1 MKHFFV
7 VFCLAVCHFSFAD
20 ETLFDTLTKPY
31 EKSGAEGG
39 VVPDETEA
47 GDAPTEAETAPTE
60 AETAPTEAETVSP
73 ETAPV
78 QDLADPDGEAFDEK
92 AFWENYE
99 GPDIKVIYDERS
111 EIDYVIVQTENE
123 YTEFHYLDHIGY
135 SDLIFVLTDM
145 LKRITNE
152 GYVYAGNINTNYDK
166 NEEVALIYKINKTE
180 NTAYGIVQ
188 FPDFSVS
195 VSAKK
200 EALPGY
206 PFNIASPNHMM
217 ALVYQFT
224 MALAEV
230 EQRLGIKQ
238 MEYTR
243 KFFRQE

>member
-1 MKHFFV
+1 MYRQPFKSSPEFVINKVMKQFIV
-7 VFCLAVCHFSFAD
+7 IFCLVACPLSFAD
-20 ETLFDTLTKPY
+20 ETLLDTLTKPS
-31 EKSGAEGG
+31 EKTDVEDGAAAA
-39 VVPDETEA
+39 ETES
-47 GDAPTEAETAPTE
+47 GGEA
-60 AETAPTEAETVSP
+60 VSG
-73 ETAPV
+73 EEGTDSNA
-78 QDLADPDGEAFDEK
+78 ADPDNEEFDEK
-92 AFWENYE
+92 AFWENYD

-145 LKRITNE
+145 LKRITGE
-152 GYVYAGNINTNYDK
+152 GYIYASNINTSYDK
-166 NEEVALIYKINKTE
+166 NEDVALIYRINKTE

-206 PFNIASPNHMM
+206 PFNVASPNHMM

-230 EQRLGIKQ
+230 EHRLGLKQ
-238 MEYTR
+238 LEYTK

>member
-1 MKHFFV
+1 MKQFIV
-7 VFCLAVCHFSFAD
+7 IFCLALCPFSFAD
-20 ETLFDTLTKPY
+20 ETLLDTLIKPS
-31 EKSGAEGG
+31 EKTIPVDSAAST
-39 VVPDETEA
+39 ETEA
-47 GDAPTEAETAPTE
+47 GEETASTETEAGAKEEDAVPG
-60 AETAPTEAETVSP
+60 
-73 ETAPV
+73 
-78 QDLADPDGEAFDEK
+78 GEGFDEK
-92 AFWENYE
+92 AFWEDYD

-111 EIDYVIVQTENE
+111 EIDYVIVQTEDE

-152 GYVYAGNINTNYDK
+152 GYVHASGINTSYDK
-166 NEEVALIYKINKTE
+166 NEEVALIYRINKTE
-180 NTAYGIVQ
+180 NIAYGIVQ

-206 PFNIASPNHMM
+206 PFNAASPNHMM

-230 EQRLGIKQ
+230 EQRLGVKQ
-238 MEYTR
+238 LEYTK
-243 KFFRQE
+243 KFFKQE

>member
-1 MKHFFV
+1 MKQFIII
-7 VFCLAVCHFSFAD
+7 FCLIVCPFSFAD
-20 ETLFDTLTKPY
+20 ETLLDTLTKSA
-31 EKSGAEGG
+31 EKNAVEDGDAAA
-39 VVPDETEA
+39 ETESGEEA
-47 GDAPTEAETAPTE
+47 AATETEPVGESVHGESGTERDA
-60 AETAPTEAETVSP
+60 
-73 ETAPV
+73 
-78 QDLADPDGEAFDEK
+78 ADPDNEEFDEK
-92 AFWENYE
+92 AFWENYD

-135 SDLIFVLTDM
+135 SDLIFVLTDL
-145 LKRITNE
+145 LKRITSE
-152 GYVYAGNINTNYDK
+152 GYVHASNINTSYDK
-166 NEEVALIYKINKTE
+166 NEEVALIYRINKAE
-180 NTAYGIVQ
+180 NTAHGIVQ

-206 PFNIASPNHMM
+206 PFNVASPNHIM

-230 EQRLGIKQ
+230 ENQLGVNQ
-238 MEYTR
+238 LEYTK

>member
-1 MKHFFV
+1 M
-7 VFCLAVCHFSFAD
+7 
-20 ETLFDTLTKPY
+20 
-31 EKSGAEGG
+31 SGEEGT
-39 VVPDETEA
+39 DSNA
-47 GDAPTEAETAPTE
+47 
-60 AETAPTEAETVSP
+60 
-73 ETAPV
+73 
-78 QDLADPDGEAFDEK
+78 ADPDNEEFDEK
-92 AFWENYE
+92 AFWENYD

-145 LKRITNE
+145 LKRITGE
-152 GYVYAGNINTNYDK
+152 GYIYASNINTSYDK
-166 NEEVALIYKINKTE
+166 NEDVALIYRINKTE

-206 PFNIASPNHMM
+206 PFNVASPNHMM

-230 EQRLGIKQ
+230 EQRLGLKQ
-238 MEYTR
+238 LEYTK

>member
-1 MKHFFV
+1 MKQFVIIFF
-7 VFCLAVCHFSFAD
+7 LAVCSFSFAD
-20 ETLFDTLTKPY
+20 ETLLDTLSKPAD
-31 EKSGAEGG
+31 K
-39 VVPDETEA
+39 TA
-47 GDAPTEAETAPTE
+47 GEDAIPAETA
-60 AETAPTEAETVSP
+60 
-73 ETAPV
+73 
-78 QDLADPDGEAFDEK
+78 QDAANPDSEEFDEK
-92 AFWENYE
+92 AFWEDYD

-145 LKRITNE
+145 LKRITGE
-152 GYVYAGNINTNYDK
+152 GYVYASNINTSYDK
-166 NEEVALIYKINKTE
+166 NEEVALVYKINKIE

-200 EALPGY
+200 ESTPGY
-206 PFNIASPNHMM
+206 PFNVASPNHMM

-230 EQRLGIKQ
+230 EQRLGVKQ
-238 MEYTR
+238 LEYTK
-243 KFFRQE
+243 KFFKRE